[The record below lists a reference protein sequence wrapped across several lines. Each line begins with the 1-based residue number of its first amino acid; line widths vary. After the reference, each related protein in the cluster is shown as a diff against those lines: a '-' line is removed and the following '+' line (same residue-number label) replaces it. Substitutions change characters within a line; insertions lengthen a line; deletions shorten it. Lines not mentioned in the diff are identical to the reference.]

1 VNLGPPTNR
10 PKTGTNV
17 PKTGTWRTVEDD
29 PRFEQNDDDPPKKR
43 TKDYKPPPLPV
54 PIVDYTFFDESEFPS

>member
-17 PKTGTWRTVEDD
+17 PQTGTWRPVDGK
-29 PRFEQNDDDPPKKR
+29 PHLEQNERGQLR
-43 TKDYKPPPLPV
+43 TRLPIPPLAV
-54 PIVDYTFFDESEFPS
+54 PIVIDYTFFDESEFPS

>member
-17 PKTGTWRTVEDD
+17 PKTGTWRPVEGK
-29 PRFEQNDDDPPKKR
+29 PYLEINGVGQMR
-43 TKDYKPPPLPV
+43 TKNWQPPPIPV
-54 PIVDYTFFDESEFPS
+54 PIVIDYTFFDESEFPG

>member
-1 VNLGPPTNR
+1 MNLGPPTNR

-17 PKTGTWRTVEDD
+17 PKTGTWRPVDGK
-29 PRFEQNDDDPPKKR
+29 PYLEQNERGQLR
-43 TKDYKPPPLPV
+43 TKNWQPPPIPV